1 MVRQGGLL
9 MNAEFGTE
17 IDLTQR
23 GASRNVPSSRLS
35 DPDLFAR
42 IDAYTIGPADADLS
56 FARRLARENDW
67 ADRYAADAIGEYK
80 RFIYL
85 ICISAGALTPSRD
98 VDEVWHL
105 HLTYSRDYWER
116 FCRESLGRELH
127 HTPTEGGPAEADKF
141 RQLYDDTL
149 RAYEAEFGVRAPL
162 PFWPDAER
170 RFSEAANPVKVS
182 NERYFVVPRRYRSFL
197 LAACGALFLA
207 GCNLGGLIRFDFYPV
222 LFFASLVVTVITFV
236 NAFAPRKGTKG
247 SAGGAGCGGGNGD
260 GGCGGGGCGGCGG

>member
-1 MVRQGGLL
+1 MDV
-9 MNAEFGTE
+9 EFGTE
-17 IDLTQR
+17 IDSGRDAPQ
-23 GASRNVPSSRLS
+23 NVPLPRLS

-85 ICISAGALTPSRD
+85 ICISAGPLTPSRD

-116 FCRESLGRELH
+116 FCRETLGRDLH
-127 HTPTEGGPAEADKF
+127 HTPTEGGPVEAGKF

-170 RFSEAANPVKVS
+170 RFSEATDPVKVS
-182 NERYFVVPRRYRSFL
+182 RDRYFVIPRRYWAF
-197 LAACGALFLA
+197 LAAACAALFLA
-207 GCNLGGLIRFDFYPV
+207 GCNLGKLLQVEFLSV
-222 LFFASLVVTVITFV
+222 LFFLSFVLMAITFV
-236 NAFAPRKGTKG
+236 RAVAPHKVTKG
-247 SAGGAGCGGGNGD
+247 GGADGSGCGGGKGD